1 MQGGKF
7 LKTRRADNSGKKK
20 KHGRTQN
27 AKSSTTL

>member
-20 KHGRTQN
+20 HGTTQN